1 MSDDIK
7 AQWANVAWISPPDHV
22 TTESVIERLE
32 DAQQIHEEK
41 DADYGDAWRQV
52 GHTMWRMAGEE
63 PVTIEGP
70 EDFASIGLYWERL
83 IKLYR
88 GFNGE
93 FVNEELNFE
102 TIEDAH
108 GDNIVYAAMHASL
121 REDE

>member
-7 AQWANVAWISPPDHV
+7 AQWANVAWISPPDDD